1 MPSSDGPRADEGKG
15 GFPINTHRPLPTLS
29 SLTHEWNTARN
40 TNKGWPL
47 FLDSVQIDGLR
58 GWTGEVVEFRFP
70 VVAIAGENGA
80 GKSTIL
86 KAAAAAYTAEQT
98 SGYTFYPDD
107 FFPNTPWEKVEGVT
121 LTYQVRRGTK
131 IDTQTL
137 RKRTSRWRGMPDRFS
152 RPIFFLDISRTQPVN
167 TQIGYGKAAT
177 QANFTAAVTPFD
189 ETDRALLSRIMNR
202 PYTSSGMATFQNKQ
216 VGVLD
221 AGAGEY
227 SNFHQGAGEDATA
240 DLVDLLRSAPDR
252 SLIII
257 DEVEASLHPRA
268 QRRLMAELFAI
279 AEKRKMQFILST
291 HSSTIMEQLPTE
303 ARIHIQTHRGGGR
316 NVLYGV
322 TARFAMSLMDDVDHP
337 ELVLF
342 CEDDK
347 AAVLIDALINQEAP
361 GLSRRVEI
369 IAAGAASTVTIL
381 GELASKGRLPS
392 VSLGVL
398 DADQAEQNGCLTL
411 PGTQAPEKELFD
423 SLDDTSWEKVAMRLD
438 VRAGE
443 LLQAV
448 DDARQ
453 IDNHH
458 AWTRRVAEHLGPRV
472 RTDRVWEAIAA
483 VWAKD
488 SVAPAERAA
497 FVRAVEQKLVPA
509 T

>member
-1 MPSSDGPRADEGKG
+1 MHVARP
-15 GFPINTHRPLPTLS
+15 RPLPTLS
-29 SLTHEWNTARN
+29 SLTNEWNTARN
-40 TNKGWPL
+40 TSKGWPL
-47 FLDSVQIDGLR
+47 FLDAVQIEGLR
-58 GWTGEVVEFRFP
+58 GWNGESIEFRFP

-86 KAAAAAYTAEQT
+86 KAAAAAYTAEQ
-98 SGYTFYPDD
+98 SGGYTFYPDD
-107 FFPNTPWEKVEGVT
+107 FFPNTPWETVQGVT
-121 LTYQVRRGTK
+121 LTYQIRRGSK

-137 RKRTSRWRGMPDRFS
+137 RKLTSRWRGMPDRFT
-152 RPIFFLDISRTQPVN
+152 RPLFFLDISRTQPVN

-177 QANFTAAVTPFD
+177 KANFTAAVTPFSD
-189 ETDRALLSRIMNR
+189 ADRTLLSRIMNR
-202 PYTSSGMATFQNKQ
+202 PYTASGMATYQNKQ
-216 VGVLD
+216 IGVLNT
-221 AGAGEY
+221 GAGEY

-240 DLVDLLRSAPDR
+240 DLVDLLRAAPDR

-268 QRRLMAELFAI
+268 QRRLMAELFQI
-279 AEKRKMQFILST
+279 AEKRRMQFILST
-291 HSSTIMEQLPTE
+291 HSATIMEQLPTE
-303 ARIHIQTHRGGGR
+303 ARVYIQTHRGGGR
-316 NVLYGV
+316 DVLYGV
-322 TARFAMSLMDDVDHP
+322 TAKFAMSLMDDIDHP

-342 CEDDK
+342 CEDDY
-347 AAVLIDALINQEAP
+347 AGTLIDALINQEDP
-361 GLSRRVEI
+361 DLGRRVEI
-369 IAAGAASTVTIL
+369 LAVGAASTVTTL
-381 GELASKGRLPS
+381 GPLAAAGRLPG

-398 DADQAEQNGCLTL
+398 DADQRAQDGCVVL
-411 PGTQAPEKELFD
+411 PGSQAPEKEVFD
-423 SLDDTSWEKVAMRLD
+423 ALDEAAWETVARRLD

-488 SVAPAERAA
+488 AVDPQERAS
-497 FVRAVEQKLVPA
+497 FVNSIQQHLAIQS
-509 T
+509 

>member
-1 MPSSDGPRADEGKG
+1 MQNSLS
-15 GFPINTHRPLPTLS
+15 RPLPTLG

-40 TNKGWPL
+40 TSKGWPL
-47 FLDSVQIDGLR
+47 FLESVQIDGLR
-58 GWTGEVVEFRFP
+58 GWSGESVEFRFP

-80 GKSTIL
+80 GKSTVL
-86 KAAAAAYTAEQT
+86 KVAAAAYTAEQV
-98 SGYTFYPDD
+98 SGHTFYPDD
-107 FFPNTPWEKVEGVT
+107 FFPNTPWETVEGVT
-121 LTYQVRRGTK
+121 LTYLIRRGNK

-137 RKRTSRWRGMPDRFS
+137 RKLTSRWRGMPNRFA
-152 RPIFFLDISRTQPVN
+152 RALHFLEISRTQPVN

-177 QANFTAAVTPFD
+177 QANFTAAVTPFND
-189 ETDRALLSRIMNR
+189 ADRALLSRIMNK
-202 PYTSSGMATFQNKQ
+202 PYTSSGMATYQNKQ
-216 VGVLD
+216 VGVLNV
-221 AGAGEY
+221 GAGEY

-240 DLVDLLRSAPDR
+240 DLVDLLRTAPDR

-268 QRRLMAELFAI
+268 QRRLMAELFDI

-291 HSSTIMEQLPTE
+291 HSATIMEQLPTE
-303 ARIHIQTHRGGGR
+303 ARVYIQTHRGGGR
-316 NVLYGV
+316 DVLYGV
-322 TARFAMSLMDDVDHP
+322 TAKFAMSLMDDVEHP

-342 CEDDK
+342 CEDEY
-347 AAVLIDALINQEAP
+347 AAILIDALMNHEDP
-361 GLSRRVEI
+361 DLSRRIEI
-369 IAAGAASTVTIL
+369 LPAGAASTVTTL
-381 GELASKGRLPS
+381 GALAAAGRLPGA
-392 VSLGVL
+392 SLGVL
-398 DADQAEQNGCLTL
+398 DADQRDQVGCVRL
-411 PGTQAPEKELFD
+411 PGSQAPEKEVFD
-423 SLDDTSWEKVAMRLD
+423 ALDDPAWEKVAQRLD

-488 SVAPAERAA
+488 SVNPEERAT
-497 FVRAVEQKLVPA
+497 FVNALQRQLAS
-509 T
+509 